1 MTCARHFATATGT
14 TMKTSLQISLLAV
27 LLSAAS
33 SCGNKTAHPA
43 SLNDLGLEAAPKEV
57 QESFNFIAG
66 RVHACNSMI
75 QAYTKAVT
83 ENPQVRD
90 LPETRIA
97 QILLEQLISVHSSAT
112 KLGGIEL
119 LRCLAPEDDLRADVI
134 LMRELFATQ
143 SLIKTS
149 ANMATAM
156 QKDMSLGGNLRF
168 TKDAAALLSSMN
180 EALEKRIQSISKK
193 DASLESVKTQ
203 LEGLGKN
210 ALAE

>member
-1 MTCARHFATATGT
+1 
-14 TMKTSLQISLLAV
+14 MKTFIRLSILAV

-33 SCGNKTAHPA
+33 SCGKKTAHPA

-75 QAYTKAVT
+75 QGYTKAVDQ
-83 ENPQVRD
+83 NPQVRD
-90 LPETRIA
+90 MPETRIA
-97 QILLEQLISVHSSAT
+97 KILLEQLIAVHSSAT

-119 LRCLAPEDDLRADVI
+119 LRCLAPADDLRADVI

-149 ANMATAM
+149 ATMATAM

-180 EALEKRIQSISKK
+180 EALEKRIQSIVKK
-193 DASLESVKTQ
+193 DASLAKVQSELQ
-203 LEGLGKN
+203 NLGSQVSPK
-210 ALAE
+210 